1 MNFTTYLSLAQRI
14 NISNIRGAKQKSR
27 NDVSDF
33 FLYLRKLMSMTQLVL
48 HIENK
53 SVATSLKKVLAT
65 MDGVT
70 ISSAKDLSAYEKSKM
85 EARSGKVNT
94 YSSVDELFAKVGL

>member
-1 MNFTTYLSLAQRI
+1 MI
-14 NISNIRGAKQKSR
+14 
-27 NDVSDF
+27 
-33 FLYLRKLMSMTQLVL
+33 MTQLVL

-53 SVATSLKKVLAT
+53 SVAASLKKVLAT

-70 ISSAKDLSAYEKSKM
+70 ISSAKDLSAYEKSKI

>member
-1 MNFTTYLSLAQRI
+1 
-14 NISNIRGAKQKSR
+14 
-27 NDVSDF
+27 
-33 FLYLRKLMSMTQLVL
+33 MSMTQLVL

-70 ISSAKDLSAYEKSKM
+70 ISSAKDLSASETSKI

>member
-1 MNFTTYLSLAQRI
+1 M
-14 NISNIRGAKQKSR
+14 
-27 NDVSDF
+27 
-33 FLYLRKLMSMTQLVL
+33 
-48 HIENK
+48 
-53 SVATSLKKVLAT
+53 KKVLAT

-70 ISSAKDLSAYEKSKM
+70 IASAKNLSAYEKSKL